1 MSNCTQAC
9 MCSGWCFWT
18 YFTAI
23 ANAIGASF
31 VVGSFDHVPSF
42 SGGETPIALFVLFDH
57 VITLAVDLRDTTVA
71 FESDSFLE
79 VLSWSLF
86 ERAKRTAV
94 PCSIFRKVLLSK
106 RMSKRA
112 DVSSSLIAR
121 LREYNKTTMQWP

>member
-1 MSNCTQAC
+1 MLRLVFLDVFYGDRERDRCV
-9 MCSGWCFWT
+9 FRRR
-18 YFTAI
+18 I
-23 ANAIGASF
+23 K
-31 VVGSFDHVPSF
+31 FDHLPSF
-42 SGGETPIALFVLFDH
+42 SGGEIPIALFVLFDH

-106 RMSKRA
+106 RMPQS
-112 DVSSSLIAR
+112 
-121 LREYNKTTMQWP
+121 